1 MFSWLLLL
9 TCWSWGLGAQWCGL
23 LLCLCRVQTGHNPL
37 MSVAQRSRP
46 GSSETGTWYQSCRCQ
61 KTLDL
66 KVERCLRYWSGVLGG
81 YFDPPK
87 EKYGFLLPLHH
98 REVTAQGQLQNST
111 PCFWE
116 EFNVLLT
123 ETSVGWMFALTH
135 RFQLKNSFPAHF
147 TAQPCSWYSHCP
159 GTNQAQPCVG

>member
-1 MFSWLLLL
+1 
-9 TCWSWGLGAQWCGL
+9 
-23 LLCLCRVQTGHNPL
+23 

-87 EKYGFLLPLHH
+87 EKYGFLLPLHR